1 MTYEELI
8 QRIDEIRNPDINPED
23 AGMKILELKNDLA
36 KGEDEILNLSAKIKE
51 LESDNFA
58 KDERIKN
65 LLKRNEELRFSLG
78 AQYDREKE
86 EEKEEKE
93 EEEIVPLKE
102 IAKII

>member
-78 AQYDREKE
+78 AQYDREKKE
-86 EEKEEKE
+86 PEEEKE
-93 EEEIVPLKE
+93 EEEILPLKE